1 MGIASIPQRIRSL
14 QRFPQILGVLFKYG
28 FGDVVARIGLESFLR
43 DLRQRLFPSND
54 PRIEQLTSEERVRL
68 MLEELGPTFIKF
80 GQVLATRPDLI
91 PMELVVELRK
101 LQDKVKPFDTEGIR
115 KHVEAE
121 YGRPLDQ
128 LFQSFDATPM
138 AAASIAQVHKAVLK
152 DGAEVVLKIQRPNLE
167 RIIETDLA
175 ILSWLAQNAEER
187 IPEIRRYRPVA
198 IVHEFKK
205 SIVKEID
212 FTIEAYHI
220 KRFAKNFKD
229 DPTVYVPKVV
239 DDLTTPKILC
249 EEFIRGTKLNDPSI
263 HSRTDIDLP
272 AIAKSGVRF
281 ILEQALVHGFFHADP
296 HPGNIFVLPGN
307 RVCCIDYG
315 MMGCLDQERIDELL
329 AFLVGVLT
337 RDTDKLIRLFHRGG
351 LIGEEVNVR
360 ALKLDM
366 EELIARFE
374 TVELAKLDIGKYL
387 QSVFEVIVRHEVQL
401 PADLLLVG
409 KALATIEGVGRDI
422 YPQLN
427 TLEEIRP
434 IILKIYLG
442 RLTDPTYHTRVP
454 KKIFDDVLHLLET
467 GPTDL
472 RVALRR
478 LRDGELKLALDVPA
492 YVDAAREQ
500 AQAVNRL
507 SLTILVSALVLAAA
521 YLLANANLLVAMTTI
536 PLSAV
541 LGLVCVVLA
550 VLYGVVLVVG
560 FVRSGGF

>member
-1 MGIASIPQRIRSL
+1 VGIASIPQRIRSL
-14 QRFPQILGVLFKYG
+14 QRFPQLLGVLFKYG
-28 FGDVVARIGLESFLR
+28 FGDVVARIGLDSFLR
-43 DLRQRLFPSND
+43 DLKQRLFPSND
-54 PRIEQLTSEERVRL
+54 PRFESLTSEERVRL
-68 MLEELGPTFIKF
+68 MLEELGPTFIKL

-91 PMELVVELRK
+91 PMELVLELRK
-101 LQDKVKPFDTEGIR
+101 LQDKVKPFDVEGIR

-128 LFQSFDATPM
+128 LFRSFEATPM
-138 AAASIAQVHKAVLK
+138 AAASIAQVHKAVLL
-152 DGAEVVLKIQRPNLE
+152 DGREVVLKVQRPNLE

-175 ILSWLAQNAEER
+175 ILSWLAENAEER

-220 KRFAKNFKD
+220 KRFAKNHQGD
-229 DPTVYVPKVV
+229 ATIYVPQVM
-239 DDLTTPKILC
+239 DELTTPRILC
-249 EEFIRGTKLNDPSI
+249 EEFIRGTKLNDPTI
-263 HSRTDIDLP
+263 HQRTDMDLP
-272 AIAKSGVRF
+272 ALAKNGVRF

-296 HPGNIFVLPGN
+296 HPGNLFVLPGN
-307 RVCCIDYG
+307 RICCIDYG

-329 AFLVGVLT
+329 TFLVGVLT

-351 LIGEEVNVR
+351 LINEEVNVR
-360 ALKLDM
+360 ALKLDID
-366 EELIARFE
+366 ELISRFE

-434 IILKIYLG
+434 IILRIYLG

-454 KKIFDDVLHLLET
+454 KRVVDDITHLLET
-467 GPTDL
+467 GPNDL
-472 RVALRR
+472 RIALRR
-478 LRDGELKLALDVPA
+478 LRAGELSVKLDVPA
-492 YVDAAREQ
+492 YVDAARVQ
-500 AQAVNRL
+500 AQAANRL
-507 SLTILVSALVLAAA
+507 ALTMLISALVLAAA
-521 YLLANANLLVAMTTI
+521 YLFSHANLMIYMTAV
-536 PLSAV
+536 PLTAV
-541 LGLVCVVLA
+541 LGAVCVVLA
-550 VLYGVVLVVG
+550 VLYGLVLVVG
-560 FVRSGGF
+560 YVRSGGF